1 MAICGFSAYNQ
12 IRNVAIFRLVA
23 VSTRIIKN
31 RILLNSNNIN
41 SGGTMKRFLKNVTII
56 VMLISLSFL
65 TVSCNT
71 MQGLGKDLEAAGEKI
86 QEKAD

>member
-1 MAICGFSAYNQ
+1 
-12 IRNVAIFRLVA
+12 
-23 VSTRIIKN
+23 
-31 RILLNSNNIN
+31 ILLNSNNIN
-41 SGGTMKRFLKNVTII
+41 SGGTMNRFLKNVTII